1 MSAAYSLWSMKKFHF
16 SSDCQLFR
24 GGVLKLPDNYAYAP
38 SVIVLLYQS
47 VHDSQGQCV
56 VTCHHSF
63 GKELV
68 I

>member
-24 GGVLKLPDNYAYAP
+24 GWVLKLPDNYAYAP
-38 SVIVLLYQS
+38 NVIVLLYQS